1 MMGVEDMGVKM
12 HDEEMAIQRSC
23 EIPKECKKYI
33 SHHVRNGLVSIMGAA
48 VKIKDEPDAIRELEI
63 YIKHIAGDLEKVGL

>member
-1 MMGVEDMGVKM
+1 MGAKM

-48 VKIKDEPDAIRELEI
+48 VKIKDEPDAIRELEV

>member
-1 MMGVEDMGVKM
+1 MGVGNMGVKM

-48 VKIKDEPDAIRELEI
+48 MKIKDEPDALAELEV
-63 YIKHIAGDLEKVGL
+63 YIRHIAVDLEKVGL

>member
-1 MMGVEDMGVKM
+1 MGAKM
-12 HDEEMAIQRSC
+12 YDEEMAIQRSC

-48 VKIKDEPDAIRELEI
+48 VKIKDEPDAIRELEV